1 MEIARGKGM
10 RLILSLM
17 LAVALLGMSAVM
29 AGCDADTT
37 DGDTNGDA
45 NGETP
50 SVDADPIEIGWVP
63 WDEDIAVTYLWK
75 HILEGEGYEVNLT
88 QLDIAPVYAG
98 VAEGDLDLY
107 LDAWLPITHG
117 DYADEYDENWEYL
130 SVWNDNGLL
139 TWAVPDYVDVQ
150 SIADLKGQSDMFD
163 GQIIG
168 IEAGAGLMRLSKDAV
183 IPGYGLEEYTLVEG
197 STSAMLAELDRAVSN
212 EEPIV
217 VTLWRPH
224 WAYGAYPMRDLED
237 PEGHLGGAE
246 ELHVVAH
253 KGFSDEY
260 PEVAEWLTNF
270 KLSDEQIGS
279 LTNTVIQE
287 YGTGQEAEG
296 IEDWLSDPAN
306 QALVDGWL
314 GK

>member
-17 LAVALLGMSAVM
+17 LAVALLGISAVM
-29 AGCDADTT
+29 AGCAADTT
-37 DGDTNGDA
+37 DGET

-50 SVDADPIEIGWVP
+50 SVEADPIEIGWVP

-75 HILEGEGYEVNLT
+75 HILENEGYEVNLT

-98 VAEGDLDLY
+98 LAEGDLDLY
-107 LDAWLPITHG
+107 LDAWLPVTHG
-117 DYADEYDENWEYL
+117 DYAEEYDENWEYL
-130 SVWNDNGLL
+130 GIWYNNGLL
-139 TWAVPDYVDVQ
+139 TWAVPDYVDIQ
-150 SIADLKGQSDMFD
+150 SIPELKGKSDMFD
-163 GQIIG
+163 GRIVG

-197 STSAMLAELDRAVSN
+197 STSAMLAELDRAVSR

-224 WAYGAYPMRDLED
+224 WAYGAYPIRDLED
-237 PEGHLGGAE
+237 PEGYLGGAE
-246 ELHVVAH
+246 KLQVVAH

-270 KLSDEQIGS
+270 KLTDEQIAS

-287 YGTGQEAEG
+287 YGTGQEAEA
-296 IEDWLSDPAN
+296 IEAWLSDPAN
-306 QALVDGWL
+306 QEVVDGWL

>member
-1 MEIARGKGM
+1 
-10 RLILSLM
+10 
-17 LAVALLGMSAVM
+17 
-29 AGCDADTT
+29 
-37 DGDTNGDA
+37 
-45 NGETP
+45 
-50 SVDADPIEIGWVP
+50 
-63 WDEDIAVTYLWK
+63 
-75 HILEGEGYEVNLT
+75 
-88 QLDIAPVYAG
+88 
-98 VAEGDLDLY
+98 
-107 LDAWLPITHG
+107 
-117 DYADEYDENWEYL
+117 
-130 SVWNDNGLL
+130 
-139 TWAVPDYVDVQ
+139 VPDYVDVR
-150 SIADLKGQSDMFD
+150 SIPELKGKSEMFN

-168 IEAGAGLMRLSKDAV
+168 IEAGAGEMRLSEDVV

-224 WAYGAYPMRDLED
+224 WAYDAYPIRDLED
-237 PEGHLGGAE
+237 PEGYLGGAE

-260 PEVAEWLTNF
+260 PEVAEWLSNF
-270 KLSDEQIGS
+270 ELNDEQIGS

-296 IEDWLSDPAN
+296 IEAWLSDPAN

-314 GK
+314 GQ

>member
-150 SIADLKGQSDMFD
+150 SIADLKGKSDMFN

-237 PEGHLGGAE
+237 PEGALGGAE

-296 IEDWLSDPAN
+296 VEDWLSDPAN

>member
-75 HILEGEGYEVNLT
+75 HILESEGYEVNLT

-130 SVWNDNGLL
+130 GVWNDNGLL

-150 SIADLKGQSDMFD
+150 SIPDLKGKSDMFN

-253 KGFSDEY
+253 KGFSEEY

-270 KLSDEQIGS
+270 KLSDEEIGS

-296 IEDWLSDPAN
+296 VEDWLSDPAN

>member
-168 IEAGAGLMRLSKDAV
+168 IEAGAGLMRRSKDAV

-296 IEDWLSDPAN
+296 VEDWLSDPAN

>member
-75 HILEGEGYEVNLT
+75 HILESEGYEVNLT

-130 SVWNDNGLL
+130 GVWNDNGLL

-150 SIADLKGQSDMFD
+150 SIPDLKGKSDMFN